1 MDIPI
6 NMFDRSFYCMVSIRV
21 SKYSGSVMLDRIALV
36 MYGVDFDELPP
47 EVKVSMLGTPILDCD
62 LTDGEYPDITYETNQ
77 TEE

>member
-21 SKYSGSVMLDRIALV
+21 SIYSGSVMLDRIAHV